1 MLTDRDNKYGKNTK
15 LNDQKMLTSKGG
27 LFKSAIEPNNKTI
40 SDTNNSISIS
50 NTKSVGMSDSID
62 NRTNNLKEKKKL
74 SSGVVRK
81 FDKAIALTSRIT
93 RVSIDNKKQGVING
107 NTGSSL
113 SYNSGNIIS
122 MLYND

>member
-27 LFKSAIEPNNKTI
+27 LFKSAIEPNKTI

-50 NTKSVGMSDSID
+50 NTKSIGMSDSID

>member
-1 MLTDRDNKYGKNTK
+1 MLTDRDNKYGKNAK

-27 LFKSAIEPNNKTI
+27 LFKSAIEPNKTI

-50 NTKSVGMSDSID
+50 NTKSIGMSDSID

-93 RVSIDNKKQGVING
+93 RVSIDSKKQGVING

>member
-15 LNDQKMLTSKGG
+15 LNDQKMLTSKVG
-27 LFKSAIEPNNKTI
+27 LFKSAIEPNKTI

>member
-1 MLTDRDNKYGKNTK
+1 MLTDRDNKYGKNAK

-27 LFKSAIEPNNKTI
+27 LFKSAIEPNKTI

>member
-1 MLTDRDNKYGKNTK
+1 MLTDRDNKYGKNAK

-27 LFKSAIEPNNKTI
+27 LFKSAIEPNKTI

-50 NTKSVGMSDSID
+50 NTKSIGMSDSID

>member
-27 LFKSAIEPNNKTI
+27 LFKSAIEPNKTI